1 MSTKV
6 RDLVYIAMMATLI
19 IILGNIPGI
28 PLGFIPVPIVLQNL
42 AIMLAGV
49 LLGAKRGTL
58 SVLLFLLLGTIIP
71 AFSGGS
77 NTIPVLMGPTAGYVV
92 SWIGVPLLIGTG
104 LSKLPTKNP
113 ILTFVIIW
121 LGGVLFVDVLGAI
134 WLAHMTEMTLDAALW
149 ANLAFIP
156 GDTLKAI
163 VATLVAVKYS
173 HVVKN
178 SNS

>member
-58 SVLLFLLLGTIIP
+58 SVLLFLLLGMIIP

-77 NTIPVLMGPTAGYVV
+77 NTIPVLMGPTAGYVI
-92 SWIGVPLLIGTG
+92 SWIFAPILIGLGLSRISKKNPLL
-104 LSKLPTKNP
+104 
-113 ILTFVIIW
+113 TFIVIW
-121 LGGVLFVDVLGAI
+121 LGGVLFVDIVGAFY
-134 WLAHMTEMTLDAALW
+134 LSYMTEMTLDAALW
-149 ANLAFIP
+149 SNLAFIP
-156 GDTLKAI
+156 GDTIKALI
-163 VATLVAVKYS
+163 ATLVAVKYS

-178 SNS
+178 IKH